1 MLTIEPLPAFKRSA
15 APALSRFA
23 RAIGL
28 ACVLLVCGGLV
39 APLEQSQ
46 QAGTRPP
53 TNSRPTPVRTLNSPI
68 VKALLDGVDEIGS
81 PGTPGSLAVWGD
93 DAVPVVTG
101 RVANA
106 RAAIVAAGTLGE
118 GRFVA
123 FAHTGYVDP
132 AELDKGDTRRLIGN
146 SIRWAAKAG
155 PAGNPRVGLV
165 GLKDDGFDVGYPIA
179 TVRMTSTDWIKRSEE
194 VDVLVFGGGFDL
206 SMDDAVR
213 LGDIVRRGEGVL
225 IAQTGWGWQQSHGG
239 LPMFM
244 HGFSRVLQDAG
255 VCWTS
260 LLTEDDKQDRYI
272 ARNAPAELL
281 HAGRAFDA
289 LVEQEAGKRTMDKAQ
304 IEQAVST
311 VTEAAKLLP
320 SGDETLRPRLERLLV
335 EMKDKLVPSEK
346 NPITTKEPL
355 RRILLAFD
363 LMSMMQSPS
372 RASHA
377 HPAAAVFPGTV
388 PEGTPRVDREFEI
401 DPRVLGWHSLG
412 LYAVPGEPVDFEF
425 VSGESP
431 TRGENILKLRFG
443 CHRDEL
449 WSKEEWMRLPDL
461 AFSFNMNV
469 PSGRHVTP
477 FGGLLYV
484 DVPPNSGIKGP
495 FKVRISGAVEAPL
508 FVLGKTS
515 PAEWREHIRGAPGPW
530 AELATS
536 KVILTVPS
544 SEVRDLDDP
553 EPVLKV
559 WDEVLDAAADLA
571 CRPHERERPERYVAD
586 VQISVGY
593 MHSGYPIMTHLEAA
607 KAMVSVDDMKRGQW
621 GLFHELGHNHQDS
634 TWTFNGTNEVT
645 CNLFALYILETVCG
659 RPVSSGHVAFKDR
672 GRRIAAHM
680 ARPEG
685 PTRSDAWKK
694 DPFLALFMYC
704 QLREEFGWETF
715 MKVFAEYRD
724 LPADQRPKEDAD
736 KRDEWLVRF
745 SRAAG
750 KNLGPFFD
758 QWGVQTSHA
767 ARDSIK
773 DLPEWMPPG
782 FPPK

>member
-1 MLTIEPLPAFKRSA
+1 MPAWTQRFSA
-15 APALSRFA
+15 L
-23 RAIGL
+23 GL
-28 ACVLLVCGGLV
+28 AMLIVTGGSMV
-39 APLEQSQ
+39 ALANHQ
-46 QAGTRPP
+46 QTQPAAKPATR
-53 TNSRPTPVRTLNSPI
+53 TRPTPVRTLNSAV

-81 PGTPGSLAVWGD
+81 PGIPGSLAVWGD

-101 RVANA
+101 RVAKA
-106 RAAIVAAGTLGE
+106 RAPIVAAGVLGE

-132 AELDKGDTRRLIGN
+132 AEFDKGDTRRLIGN

-165 GLKDDGFDVGYPIA
+165 AIKSEGFDVGYPIA
-179 TVRMTSTDWIKRSEE
+179 TVRMTTKDWASRAEE
-194 VDVLVFGGGFDL
+194 VDVLVFGGGFDP
-206 SMDDAVR
+206 SMEEAVKISE
-213 LGDIVRRGEGVL
+213 IVRRGEGVL

-260 LLTEDDKQDRYI
+260 LVTEDDKPDRYV

-289 LVEQEAGKRTMDKAQ
+289 LVDQEAKKRTMDAAQ

-320 SGDETLRPRLERLLV
+320 SSDETLRPRLERLLV

-346 NPITTKEPL
+346 NPISTKEPL

-363 LMSMMQSPS
+363 LMTMMQSPS

-377 HPAAAVFPGTV
+377 HPAASVFPGSV
-388 PEGTPRVDREFEI
+388 PDGTPRVVREVVI
-401 DPRVLGWHSLG
+401 DPAVLGWHSLG
-412 LYAVPGEPVDFEF
+412 LYAIPGEPVGFEF
-425 VSGESP
+425 IGGDP
-431 TRGENILKLRFG
+431 NLQGADTLKLRFG

-449 WSKEEWMRLPDL
+449 WNKEEWKRLPDV
-461 AFSFNMNV
+461 AFSFNMDL

-484 DVPPNSGIKGP
+484 DVPEKSGLTKT
-495 FKVRISGAVEAPL
+495 FRVRISGAVEAPL
-508 FVLGKTS
+508 FVLGQTS
-515 PAEWREHIRGAPGPW
+515 ITEWREKIRAAPGPW
-530 AELATS
+530 AELATD
-536 KVILTVPS
+536 KVILSVPS
-544 SEVRDLDDP
+544 SVIRNLDDP

-559 WDEVLDAAADLA
+559 WNEVLDAAADLA
-571 CRPHERERPERYVAD
+571 CRPRERARPERYVAD
-586 VQISVGY
+586 VQISAGY
-593 MHSGYPIMTHLEAA
+593 MHSGYPIMTHLDAA
-607 KAMVSVDDMKRGQW
+607 PAMVSVEKMKQGQW
-621 GLFHELGHNHQDS
+621 GLFHELGHNHQDGM
-634 TWTFNGTNEVT
+634 WTFGGTTEVT
-645 CNLFALYILETVCG
+645 CNLFSMYILETVCG
-659 RPVSSGHVAFKDR
+659 AKPSSGHEAFKDR
-672 GRRIAAHM
+672 DRKIGLHTAKPDSPA
-680 ARPEG
+680 
-685 PTRSDAWKK
+685 RSDAWRK

-704 QLREEFGWETF
+704 QLREAFGWEKF
-715 MKVFAEYRD
+715 KKVFAEYRN
-724 LPADQRPKEDAD
+724 LPAAERPKEDSD
-736 KRDEWLVRF
+736 KRDQWMIRF
-745 SRAAG
+745 SRATG
-750 KNLGPFFD
+750 KNLGPFFE
-758 QWGVQTSHA
+758 QWGVPTSHA

-773 DLPEWMPPG
+773 DLPEWMPEG